1 MDEHD
6 LSVASGRP
14 SSRPLRRRVLSAL
27 AKAALPLMLIG
38 GTAAVLLA
46 LHRDGT
52 LRLFLDRQSMLGM
65 IIVVL
70 AVNAVGFSFVYMVSA
85 TWKSIKRDLGRDDD
99 W

>member
-6 LSVASGRP
+6 LSVASGR
-14 SSRPLRRRVLSAL
+14 SPLRRRFLPAL

-46 LHRDGT
+46 LHHDGT

-65 IIVVL
+65 IAVVL
-70 AVNAVGFSFVYMVSA
+70 VVNAVGFSFVYMVSA
-85 TWKSIKRDLGRDDD
+85 AWKSIKRDLGRDDD
-99 W
+99 

>member
-27 AKAALPLMLIG
+27 AKAALPLMLI
-38 GTAAVLLA
+38 
-46 LHRDGT
+46 GT